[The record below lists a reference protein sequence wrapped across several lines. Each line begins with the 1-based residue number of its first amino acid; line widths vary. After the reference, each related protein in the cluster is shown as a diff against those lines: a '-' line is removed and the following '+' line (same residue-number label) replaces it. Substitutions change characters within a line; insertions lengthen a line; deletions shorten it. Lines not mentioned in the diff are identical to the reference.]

1 MISLLLILIPI
12 ALVDSISPVRFGL
25 LVTLL
30 GRERP
35 FASAGVFIVGVFSG
49 YFILGF
55 LISLGLDRF
64 IDWLLPENP
73 HPLDFGLSAL
83 VGLILLLL
91 GLRNLTSPNLEKPAQ
106 EREPDSLWG
115 IFVMSWAITF
125 ATAPAAVPY
134 LAGIDQ
140 ILRADVS
147 DFQAVLALAFYCTV
161 YVTPLLVLLL
171 LRTLLGKSGI
181 QLLRKIN
188 DLIDRFMPRL
198 MAALFALLGVVLLVD
213 AGGYFFF
220 DRPLW

>member
-1 MISLLLILIPI
+1 MLILIPI

-25 LVTLL
+25 LVALL

-35 FASAGVFIVGVFSG
+35 FASAGTFIVGVFSG
-49 YFILGF
+49 YFVLGF

-73 HPLDFGLSAL
+73 DPLDFGLSAL

-106 EREPDSLWG
+106 EPESDSLWG

-147 DFQAVLALAFYCTV
+147 DFQAVLALVFYCAV
-161 YVTPLLVLLL
+161 YVTPLLGLLL
-171 LRTLLGKSGI
+171 LRTVLGKSGI

-198 MAALFALLGVVLLVD
+198 MAVLFALLGVVLLVD